1 MNHFMPTF
9 ELPDFDAF
17 TLAAPECDDRIFC
30 ETCGR
35 ELHEDRSTKLEQNR
49 GRCWEHLKD
58 DAERELIELA
68 MDTLNVLEIIH
79 TAGNHS
85 PQEQTITALQ
95 IDRYARTGIR
105 RRR

>member
-1 MNHFMPTF
+1 MPTL

-17 TLAAPECDDRIFC
+17 ILTPPELDDRIFC

-68 MDTLNVLEIIH
+68 MGTLNVLEIIH

-85 PQEQTITALQ
+85 PQDQIITALL
-95 IDRYARTGIR
+95 IERYRRTGIQMR
-105 RRR
+105 RV